1 MGPLFIGCQWQRL
14 AQQRGEVGSLAKR
27 LNCYHP
33 SSLSPHSLKYTNPQY
48 IYKYEYVNTSILTT
62 LDWILAMRLFVL
74 VSAFLFF
81 ILNLCLFFGLV
92 IFTFIL
98 SFCHVLSSQFPA
110 SFFQFQPPRINQS
123 LLTQHLHQLIREKS
137 CERKITE
144 NNVFRGITRRGLR
157 NWSGFGSYLGNFLHC
172 QLLKGGISEHTW
184 ASHFQHKFSN

>member
-1 MGPLFIGCQWQRL
+1 MAEANSAKGGSCFISQE
-14 AQQRGEVGSLAKR
+14 AQL
-27 LNCYHP
+27 L
-33 SSLSPHSLKYTNPQY
+33 SSIISFAPFPKIHKSKYK
-48 IYKYEYVNTSILTT
+48 YKYEYVNTSILTT
-62 LDWILAMRLFVL
+62 MDWISTMRLLVL

-137 CERKITE
+137 CKRKITE

-157 NWSGFGSYLGNFLHC
+157 NWSGFGSYLGNFLLC

-184 ASHFQHKFSN
+184 ASNF